1 MGFTRDDNESDPQQ
15 LLLHLK
21 LKVCINSR
29 EFGEKETE

>member
-21 LKVCINSR
+21 LKVYLNSG
-29 EFGEKETE
+29 EFGEKRAE